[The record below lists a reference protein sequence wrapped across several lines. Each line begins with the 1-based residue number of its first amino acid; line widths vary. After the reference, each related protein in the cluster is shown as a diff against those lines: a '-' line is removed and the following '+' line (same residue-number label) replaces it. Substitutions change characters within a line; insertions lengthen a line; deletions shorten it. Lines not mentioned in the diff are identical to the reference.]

1 MTQSSPLLSL
11 AERCENEAA
20 GSREL
25 DVLIRAEIDNRD
37 VIWNG
42 NLMLGRHRN
51 PPHDECRLGSIDPG
65 KLSRNFSI
73 AWSVPEC
80 PYYTTSLDAAL
91 TLVPEAHVLV
101 SLKNGDIDHKYYDV
115 REHTRASAMIARLG
129 FVLREPSDALK
140 IPTAKGSTFPLAL
153 SAAALRALAATE

>member
-91 TLVPEAHVLV
+91 TLVPKNCDWTLEPDGAWVRWMGKDDVCEAQSHFMQ
-101 SLKNGDIDHKYYDV
+101 
-115 REHTRASAMIARLG
+115 REGTC
-129 FVLREPSDALK
+129 
-140 IPTAKGSTFPLAL
+140 TALAL
-153 SAAALRALAATE
+153 CAAALRALAATEL

>member
-1 MTQSSPLLSL
+1 MTQSSPLISL

-91 TLVPEAHVLV
+91 TLVPEGMEIEISNIYGTA
-101 SLKNGDIDHKYYDV
+101 
-115 REHTRASAMIARLG
+115 RAGVGLNANEGPFYAENKAADLC
-129 FVLREPSDALK
+129 
-140 IPTAKGSTFPLAL
+140 LAL
-153 SAAALRALAATE
+153 SAAALRALAATEL